1 MDVIIENGILA
12 RFNLSEIPGLAVD
25 HHFTGP
31 FIDKLIELD
40 PTGGEGVHGKGEMML
55 RHLQDEGD
63 IFMAGGGDLGE
74 SVGGDTYIKYSAAA
88 RVQHKGV
95 IGIMGD
101 HEHDKEA
108 VVNSGVWREVGFE
121 VLDVHPPEVVETE
134 ILVKMRGG

>member
-1 MDVIIENGILA
+1 M
-12 RFNLSEIPGLAVD
+12 AVD
-25 HHFTGP
+25 GHLTGS
-31 FIDKLIELD
+31 FVDKFIELD
-40 PTGGEGVHGKGEMML
+40 PTGGEGVHGEGEVVL

-63 IFMAGGGDLGE
+63 ILMAGGSDLGE
-74 SVGGDTYIKYSAAA
+74 AVGGDAYIKYSAAA

-121 VLDVHPPEVVETE
+121 VLDVHSPEIVKTE
-134 ILVKMRGG
+134 ILVRMRGG